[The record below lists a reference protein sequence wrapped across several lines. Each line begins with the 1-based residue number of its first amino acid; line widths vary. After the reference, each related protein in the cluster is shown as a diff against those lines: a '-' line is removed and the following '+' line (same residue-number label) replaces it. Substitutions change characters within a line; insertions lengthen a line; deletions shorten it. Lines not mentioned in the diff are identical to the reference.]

1 MIKSN
6 SNRKQRRELQRRA
19 RRIAAR
25 LAKRN
30 YADQPK
36 PVMQGRNMQYEIAR
50 RDRGLAV
57 AGIGAIHRMNVK
69 LGLIDAIDNAVVVL
83 KKHLPYWES
92 DHVLANAYNIL
103 SGGTCIEDLEQRRTD
118 EVFLDALGADRIP
131 DPTTAGD
138 FCRRM
143 HSAATDSLMR
153 AINETRLKVW
163 AAQPPT
169 FFEEAI
175 IDADGTTAPTTGEC
189 KEGMDMTYT
198 GEWGYHPLLVSL
210 ANTAEPL
217 FLVNRP
223 GNRPS
228 HEGAAARLD
237 QAVALCRRAGFR
249 RVLLRGDTDFS
260 QTAHL
265 DRWDA
270 DGVKFIFGYDAS
282 PSLRSRAASLSEA
295 AWTELKR
302 PPRYEVSTETRARP
316 ENVRERIVRERLYKN
331 IRLQSESVAEFEYTP
346 TACGKSYRMIVVRKN
361 LTVERG
367 ETVLFDDIR
376 YRFYIS
382 NERDIADDETV
393 FLANARCD
401 QENLISN
408 LKSGVGALKMPTASL
423 ESNGAYMVMASLA
436 WTLKAWFALLLPET
450 GRWSEKYAA
459 EKAVVLSMEFKAFLN
474 NFIRMPCQLVLAG
487 RRIIYRLLAWNP
499 WLHVFLR
506 GVQAIG

>member
-1 MIKSN
+1 
-6 SNRKQRRELQRRA
+6 
-19 RRIAAR
+19 
-25 LAKRN
+25 
-30 YADQPK
+30 
-36 PVMQGRNMQYEIAR
+36 MQYEFAQ

-57 AGIGAIHRMNVK
+57 AGIGAIHRMSVK
-69 LGLIDAIDNAVVVL
+69 LGLGEAIDNSVFVL
-83 KKHLPYWES
+83 KKHVPYFES
-92 DHVLANAYNIL
+92 DHVFAHAYNIL
-103 SGGTCIEDLEQRRTD
+103 AGGTCIEDLELRRND

-143 HSAATDSLMR
+143 DSAATDSLMG
-153 AINETRLKVW
+153 AINDTRLKVW
-163 AAQPPT
+163 AAQPT
-169 FFEEAI
+169 AFFDEAI
-175 IDADGTTAPTTGEC
+175 IDADGTTAPTTGQC
-189 KEGMDMTYT
+189 KEGMDMTYK

-228 HEGAAARLD
+228 HEGAAVRLD

-249 RVLLRGDTDFS
+249 RFLLRGDTDFS
-260 QTAHL
+260 QTTHL

-282 PSLRSRAASLSEA
+282 PGLRGQAASLPEG

-302 PPRYEVSTETRARP
+302 PPRYEVATEPRARP
-316 ENVRERIVRERLYKN
+316 QNVRERIVRERLYKN
-331 IRLQSESVAEFEYTP
+331 IRLLSESVAEFEYMP
-346 TACGKSYRMIVVRKN
+346 TACGQSYRMVVVRKN
-361 LTVERG
+361 LSVERG
-367 ETVLFDDIR
+367 ETVLFEEIR
-376 YRFYIS
+376 YRFYIT
-382 NERDIADDETV
+382 NERDIATDEAV

-408 LKSGVGALKMPTASL
+408 LKSGVNALKMPTGTL

-459 EKAVVLSMEFKAFLN
+459 EKATVLRMEFKAFLN
-474 NFIRMPCQLVLAG
+474 NFIRMPCQLVLTG

-499 WLHVFLR
+499 WLHVFFR